1 MNDCFGCMHPYPAGH
16 WFYSLQDLLTPL
28 LENPLFY
35 VFSFFFASMIG
46 AIISRITKLIKTMK
60 HSNNNNNKISIDN
73 YDQIEIERYMTNEEV
88 GRLVINFMKRTNG
101 EPLLIVFPEYDNGDD
116 NDDKNTRCIK

>member
-1 MNDCFGCMHPYPAGH
+1 MKDCFGCMHPYPAGH
-16 WFYSLQDLLTPL
+16 WFYSLQDFTPL

-35 VFSFFFASMIG
+35 VFFFFFAGMAG
-46 AIISRITKLIKTMK
+46 VIISRVTNLIKSMR
-60 HSNNNNNKISIDN
+60 HDNKPSIDN

-116 NDDKNTRCIK
+116 NDDKNTRCVK

>member
-35 VFSFFFASMIG
+35 VFSFFFAGMIG
-46 AIISRITKLIKTMK
+46 AIISRIIKLIKTME
-60 HSNNNNNKISIDN
+60 HSNNNKVSIDN

-116 NDDKNTRCIK
+116 NDDKNTRCVK

>member
-16 WFYSLQDLLTPL
+16 WFYTLQDLLAPL

-35 VFSFFFASMIG
+35 VFSFFFAGMIG
-46 AIISRITKLIKTMK
+46 AIISRIIKLIKTMK
-60 HSNNNNNKISIDN
+60 HSSNNKVSIDN

-88 GRLVINFMKRTNG
+88 GKLVINFMKRTNG
-101 EPLLIVFPEYDNGDD
+101 EPLLIVFPEYDNGDN
-116 NDDKNTRCIK
+116 NDDKNTRCVK